1 MLKLSLK
8 RTMELHKE
16 LWEYIKSKGEEVVD
30 LSNNFELE
38 TDDPD
43 IDYNMDEIDALKDEF
58 IFNKDIH
65 ETIKNRCFLCEYAA
79 NVRSYYFEKTGNSS
93 VGLCTFCPVTWG
105 TEDACDDY
113 FCECID
119 EPYLAWYNGDFD
131 RMINLKVKPE
141 LEYLLD

>member
-8 RTMELHKE
+8 RAMELHKE
-16 LWEYIKSKGEEVVD
+16 MWEYIKSKGEEVVD

-43 IDYNMDEIDALKDEF
+43 IDYNIDEIDALKDEF
-58 IFNKDIH
+58 IFNKGIH

-79 NVRSYYFEKTGNSS
+79 NVRNYYFENTGNLS

-105 TEDACDDY
+105 TEDDCGSC

-119 EPYLAWYNGDFD
+119 KPYLAWYNGNFD
-131 RMINLKVKPE
+131 HMINLKVKPE